1 MIVKALSEISSFENS
16 IGSTKNR
23 RNKPKQKM
31 NPIINYSYNYRV
43 LKSSKKND
51 NHFFFHNSQI
61 HKSEIYLY
69 VLKVQSL

>member
-51 NHFFFHNSQI
+51 NHFFFTI
-61 HKSEIYLY
+61 HKFTKVKFIYM
-69 VLKVQSL
+69 S